1 MRLRWFF
8 SRGYSEQRY
17 YNNFKNKIISLG
29 MKVFDCKLF
38 EKNILSQMLDA
49 QIHFYGRFGD
59 EIIVIKSLHGN
70 NIFLKNAD
78 LAMTFP

>member
-1 MRLRWFF
+1 
-8 SRGYSEQRY
+8 
-17 YNNFKNKIISLG
+17 

-78 LAMTFP
+78 EAMTFP